1 MALKNRGTYAPAS
14 SGKRSHKA
22 YTGYDGLVYM
32 WESNPKGKGT
42 LLKSVSSRASGV
54 GFRDSPLP
62 PESNLLVIRDFN
74 PKLTS
79 APGGRRWVHIKIQ
92 NRGAP

>member
-1 MALKNRGTYAPAS
+1 MHLHHQVIVRNN
-14 SGKRSHKA
+14 A

-32 WESNPKGKGT
+32 RESNPKGKGT

-54 GFRDSPLP
+54 WFRDPPLP
-62 PESNLLVIRDFN
+62 PKSNLLVIRDFN

-79 APGGRRWVHIKIQ
+79 APRVRAHSQYSLISF
-92 NRGAP
+92 